1 VLAEAGLVRSRREG
15 YYVLYSLVPE
25 RVRELAGAV
34 PAFLEPPLTG

>member
-15 YYVLYSLVPE
+15 YCVLSSLVPE
-25 RVRELAGAV
+25 RVRERARAV